1 MAAKSI
7 LVKVRQRKVGGR
19 AAKIGWLISGGLRG
33 DAARAASGRAEPR
46 AEVSRGRSSDEGRES
61 RLERRPERCVQ
72 ADASKQ
78 RASKPRV
85 AVKTRGQPDTANA
98 GSSLPEANG
107 EAASSTPGS
116 VRSQRASQRQE
127 SPGQNDKLMEQVAEP
142 ANLNAAWKRVR
153 ANGGAPGIDG
163 LSVAAFEERFRPR
176 AEELRVQLL
185 DGSYRPS
192 ALRRVR
198 IPKPNGGER
207 QLGIPTVQDRLVQQA
222 LLQVLQPILDPTF
235 HAHSYGFRPGR
246 SAHQAVAAAQA
257 YIREGYDWVVDLDL
271 EAFFDH
277 VNHDR
282 LMSRFGQQIA
292 DKRVRWIV
300 RRFLQAGVMV
310 EGVCMPTREGTPQ
323 GGPLSPLLAN
333 LVLDELDQELESR
346 GLRFVR
352 YADDCNVYVRSERAA
367 QRAFENLTRIIE
379 DVLKLKVNREKSAV
393 ARPWQRKLLGFSFS
407 SGKQAKRRVA
417 PKALGKMK
425 DRVRELT
432 RKGHRGFNAVMTDL
446 RRYLVGWLGYFR
458 FCETPSVLSELEQW
472 TRRRLRCL
480 IWQQW
485 KRSAR
490 RFEELMHRGADPEE
504 AAKLVGSSDGPW
516 HLSRTPL
523 LNQLFPNAW
532 FRKHGLPQFHVQ
544 T

>member
-1 MAAKSI
+1 MT
-7 LVKVRQRKVGGR
+7 
-19 AAKIGWLISGGLRG
+19 
-33 DAARAASGRAEPR
+33 
-46 AEVSRGRSSDEGRES
+46 
-61 RLERRPERCVQ
+61 
-72 ADASKQ
+72 
-78 RASKPRV
+78 
-85 AVKTRGQPDTANA
+85 TRGQTDSANA
-98 GSSLPEANG
+98 GSSAPETNG
-107 EAASSTPGS
+107 EAASILPQS
-116 VRSQRASQRQE
+116 VRSERASERQE
-127 SPGQNDKLMEQVAEP
+127 SPGQNDRLMEQVADR
-142 ANLNAAWKRVR
+142 ANLNAAWRRVR

-163 LSVAAFEERFRPR
+163 ITVEAFPEQLRVR
-176 AEELRVQLL
+176 AETLRQALL

-192 ALRRVR
+192 ALRRVT
-198 IPKPNGGER
+198 IPKPTGGER

-235 HAHSYGFRPGR
+235 HAHSYGFRPNR
-246 SAHQAVAAAQA
+246 SAHQAVVAAQA

-282 LMSRFGQQIA
+282 LMSRLGERIA

-300 RRFLQAGVMV
+300 RRFLQAGVM
-310 EGVCMPTREGTPQ
+310 EAGVLTPTREGTPQ

-333 LVLDELDQELESR
+333 LVLDELDRELDRR

-367 QRAFENLTRIIE
+367 IRAFENLTGFIE
-379 DVLKLKVNREKSAV
+379 GVLKLRVNRAKSAA
-393 ARPWQRKLLGFSFS
+393 ARPWARKLLGFSFTA
-407 SGKQAKRRVA
+407 GKKAKRRIA

-425 DRVRELT
+425 DRIRELT
-432 RKGHRGFNAVMTDL
+432 RKSHRSFKAVMTAL

-458 FCETPSVLSELEQW
+458 FCETPSVLNELEQW

-485 KRSAR
+485 KGSAR
-490 RFEELMHRGADPEE
+490 RFAELVRRGANREE

-523 LNQLFPNAW
+523 LNQLFTRSW
-532 FRKHGLPQFHVQ
+532 FLQHGLPVFHVQ
-544 T
+544 A